1 MEAIT
6 RYFTAEK
13 SESILFMLTGVLAI
27 ILAVFFLIKV
37 KQPFYNGMAYAF
49 ILIALIQIA
58 VGGSIFM
65 RSPKDIIRVTNI
77 LQNDKTLIQTE
88 EIPRMKVVMKNFIL
102 YRWIEIALVLVGIFL
117 FLRSS
122 PETVLK
128 GIGLGLIIQ
137 AGIMLML
144 DYFAEDRGKK
154 YIEFLSTLL

>member
-13 SESILFMLTGVLAI
+13 GESILFILTGVSAI
-27 ILAVFFLIKV
+27 ILALLFLIQL
-37 KQPFYNGMAYAF
+37 KQPFYNGMAYSF

-58 VGGSIFM
+58 VGASIFI

-77 LQNDKTLIQTE
+77 VQTDKRLIQTE
-88 EIPRMKVVMKNFIL
+88 EIPRMKVVMKNFIF
-102 YRWIEIALVLVGIFL
+102 YRWIEIALILAGTFL

-128 GIGLGLIIQ
+128 GVGLGLMIQ
-137 AGIMLML
+137 AGIMLLL

>member
-1 MEAIT
+1 
-6 RYFTAEK
+6 
-13 SESILFMLTGVLAI
+13 MLTGVLAI
-27 ILAVFFLIKV
+27 ILGVFFLIKV
-37 KQPFYNGMAYAF
+37 KQPFYNGMAYTF

-65 RSPKDIIRVTNI
+65 RSPKDIIRVSNI

-102 YRWIEIALVLVGIFL
+102 YRWIEIALVLAGIFL

-137 AGIMLML
+137 AGIMLTL

-154 YIEFLSTLL
+154 YIEFLSSL

>member
-102 YRWIEIALVLVGIFL
+102 YRWIEIALVLAGIFL